1 MEAPAWKA
9 WTGLWIVY
17 LAWGATYPSMRVM
30 VETVPPL
37 LGSGLRFVVAG
48 AVMLAFVG
56 RRCRPT
62 RRQLAGTLL
71 VGLLLPGANAVV
83 TTAEQEV
90 PANIAALLIASV
102 PLWVLLLRRAL
113 GEKVTP
119 RGLAAVLV
127 GFAGVAILLHP
138 GEQSAGAS
146 ALALLGVVGAAIM
159 WASGSVAST
168 RLELPRD
175 PLVSTAWAMLLGG
188 LTITATGFAI
198 GESVQTPSLRSAAGF
213 AYLVVIG
220 SIIAYTAYAWL
231 LRNVPLQRVA
241 TYAYVNPVIAIVLGA
256 VLLDEAITPV
266 TVAGAALILV
276 SVALVVRTTTPRTAA
291 RTEST
296 ARSASASA

>member
-1 MEAPAWKA
+1 MGAPAWKA
-9 WTGLWIVY
+9 WTGLSIVY

-37 LGSGLRFVVAG
+37 LGSGLRFVIAG

-56 RRCRPT
+56 RRLRPT
-62 RRQLAGTLL
+62 RRQLAGALL
-71 VGLLLPGANAVV
+71 VGLLLPGANALV
-83 TTAEQEV
+83 TVAEQEV

-113 GEKVTP
+113 GEGVT
-119 RGLAAVLV
+119 RAGLAAVLV
-127 GFAGVAILLHP
+127 GFAGVALLLQP

-146 ALALLGVVGAAIM
+146 VLALLAVVGAAVM

-168 RLELPRD
+168 RLELVPD

-188 LTITATGFAI
+188 LAITTTGFAI
-198 GESVQTPSLRSAAGF
+198 GEGVETPSVRSAVGF

-220 SIIAYTAYAWL
+220 SIVAYTAYAWL

-256 VLLDEAITPV
+256 LLLDEAITAV
-266 TVAGAALILV
+266 TLVGAALIIV

-291 RTEST
+291 RTAST

>member
-1 MEAPAWKA
+1 MDAPAWKA
-9 WTGLWIVY
+9 WTGLSIVY

-56 RRCRPT
+56 RRCRPS
-62 RRQLAGTLL
+62 RRQFAGAFL
-71 VGLLLPGANAVV
+71 VGLLLPGANAMV

-102 PLWVLLLRRAL
+102 PLWVLLLRRAIGERVSAAGL
-113 GEKVTP
+113 G
-119 RGLAAVLV
+119 AVLV
-127 GFAGVAILLHP
+127 GFAGVAILMQP

-146 ALALLGVVGAAIM
+146 VLALLAVVGAAIM

-168 RLELPRD
+168 RLDLPPD

-198 GESVQTPSLRSAAGF
+198 GESVATPSVRSALGF

-241 TYAYVNPVIAIVLGA
+241 TYAYVNPVIAIALSA
-256 VLLDEAITPV
+256 LLLDEAITSV
-266 TVAGAALILV
+266 TLAGAALIIV

-291 RTEST
+291 RTAST